1 LNYRV
6 KLLIFLLCALAAL
19 LVLDVGYA
27 ALNTI
32 SRLNTVEAERD
43 QWQRPKDVLQALDLR
58 TGHVVVDL
66 GCGSGYFTLKLSSSV
81 GEGGRVIA
89 EDIRRLPLIF
99 LWLRTLSRREHNVEI
114 VLGEPANPRLPRQ
127 VNAVLI
133 LNTFH
138 EITDKE
144 DILAHVF
151 ESLLA
156 GGRLV
161 VVDRSPQ
168 PVRVGAA
175 GLLGHEVSAEQVEGD
190 LREAHF
196 EITGR
201 QDKFIDKDPDN
212 ESWWLI
218 VASKP

>member
-6 KLLIFLLCALAAL
+6 KLLIFLLCGLAAL

-27 ALNTI
+27 GLNTI
-32 SRLNTVEAERD
+32 SRLNSVEAERD
-43 QWQRPKDVLQALDLR
+43 QWQRPMDVLQALDLR
-58 TGHVVVDL
+58 PGQVVVDL

-81 GEGGRVIA
+81 GAGGRVIA

-99 LWLRTLSRREHNVEI
+99 LWLRTLSRGEHNVEI
-114 VLGEPANPRLPRQ
+114 VLGDPADPRLRRQ

-138 EITDKE
+138 EVTDKQE
-144 DILAHVF
+144 ILAHVS
-151 ESLLA
+151 EALVA

-161 VVDRSPQ
+161 VVDRSPK
-168 PVRVGAA
+168 PVRVGAT
-175 GLLGHEVSAEQVEGD
+175 GLVGHEVSAEQVESE

-196 EITGR
+196 EIAER
-201 QDKFIDKDPDN
+201 QDNFIEKDPDD

-218 VASKP
+218 VARKP